1 MTTSDKLR
9 EIAEDKKPVHV
20 KPGLYSLF
28 FYDLKQIAKRY
39 GYNLVLHGSLNRDLD
54 LIAIPWVDKP
64 KPEQNMIKSFQ
75 RYLSGFTTTCPDGK
89 VHFTVLPGN
98 RHSYIIELNRGNRR
112 GEWMR
117 HKDEQYYLDISVVQL
132 SDLTALISENYVER
146 AKYDEAVRQR
156 DELRE
161 ALIDMVWQFAYEG
174 TKNGEGVMYAGGL
187 SALEG
192 AFSAL
197 GLSDPITVEDF
208 EAAIKNTDG

>member
-1 MTTSDKLR
+1 MSNTDKLR
-9 EIAEDKKPVHV
+9 EIAFKWGCRTIPSHDFTDDKYEDKSK
-20 KPGLYSLF
+20 
-28 FYDLKQIAKRY
+28 
-39 GYNLVLHGSLNRDLD
+39 
-54 LIAIPWVDKP
+54 
-64 KPEQNMIKSFQ
+64 
-75 RYLSGFTTTCPDGK
+75 
-89 VHFTVLPGN
+89 
-98 RHSYIIELNRGNRR
+98 EL
-112 GEWMR
+112 
-117 HKDEQYYLDISVVQL
+117 L
-132 SDLTALISENYVER
+132 SDLTALISEGYVEK

-174 TKNGEGVMYAGGL
+174 TKNGKGVMYTGGL